1 MNKWFKTYVMSIR
14 RDFVCLL
21 IVDAIFLLVMEL
33 VLMKI
38 PAPFTIFVRI
48 GDLMVTLA
56 VSFIASFIF
65 YFVQVHMPKIKER
78 ERIYP
83 SIAKMFNSIL
93 RAETDILTQLLGLK
107 MKEMSDEAIKDKA
120 QRIDL
125 YTEAPLTIGSPKGDH
140 RANWLEYCIYQ
151 VGIID
156 RNTDMILNVS
166 AYLDS
171 ECMDILMR
179 IQNSETFLVQV
190 RRLFP
195 MCKAGGVHKLQY
207 QIPDPF
213 IRLWHF
219 IEEQEV
225 YYDQVFGKYFGRN
238 WVVIS

>member
-1 MNKWFKTYVMSIR
+1 MFNWIRTYLFSLR
-14 RDFVCLL
+14 RDFAILL
-21 IVDAIFLLVMEL
+21 GGDVLFLLVMEL
-33 VLMKI
+33 WLRNI
-38 PAPFTIFVRI
+38 PAPYPVFVRI

-65 YFVQVHMPKIKER
+65 YFVQVHMPKVKER

-83 SIAKMFNSIL
+83 SIAKMFNQIMG
-93 RAETDILTQLLGLK
+93 AETDILTQLLGLK
-107 MKEMSDEAIKDKA
+107 MKEMSEEAIKEKA
-120 QRIDL
+120 KHIDL

-140 RANWLEYCIYQ
+140 RANWLEYCIYR

-156 RNTDMILNVS
+156 RNTDMMLNVS

-171 ECMDILMR
+171 ECLDILMR
-179 IQNSETFLVQV
+179 LQDSETFFVQV

-195 MCKAGGVHKLQY
+195 MCIAGGVHKLQY

-225 YYDQVFGKYFGRN
+225 YYDRVFGKYFGRN
-238 WVVIS
+238 WVVLN